1 MNYYKRHIG
10 DYAAKAGH
18 LSALEHGVYT
28 LLIDAY
34 YNREEG
40 PTRAEAIRI
49 ARARTPEELAAVE
62 IVLGEFFTEADGRFL
77 QSRIEDELAAFR
89 IKQEVNRE
97 LGARGGKANAK
108 RIATE
113 TLSEA
118 EAYEVANDK
127 PSHKPVANNH
137 KEQKQKKEQGASP
150 NGSRL
155 PLDWTL
161 PTDWLTWAIAERPEL
176 NAKTEADRFRD
187 YWHGVAG
194 AKGRKADWLATWRN
208 WIRNARGG
216 PPPSPAKHSAAADFR
231 GKTYDATPIDQL
243 PPDLR
248 DAARA
253 ALADG

>member
-77 QSRIEDELAAFR
+77 QSRVEDELAAFR
-89 IKQEVNRE
+89 LKQEVNRE

-113 TLSEA
+113 TLSDSE
-118 EAYEVANDK
+118 ANDK
-127 PSHKPVANNH
+127 PSHKPLAISH
-137 KEQKQKKEQGASP
+137 KEKQEEP
-150 NGSRL
+150 NGSLSAKTDVPNCPHDEIISLYHEIL
-155 PLDWTL
+155 PANPRIKVWSGDRAKALRTRWREDGKRQSLDYWQRFFGYVGKSEFLTGRVHGREGRPFTPGLDWL
-161 PTDWLTWAIAERPEL
+161 VNASNFAKIIEGRYHGESAE
-176 NAKTEADRFRD
+176 
-187 YWHGVAG
+187 
-194 AKGRKADWLATWRN
+194 
-208 WIRNARGG
+208 
-216 PPPSPAKHSAAADFR
+216 
-231 GKTYDATPIDQL
+231 
-243 PPDLR
+243 
-248 DAARA
+248 
-253 ALADG
+253 